1 MSERWYHVA
10 LTDGRAVTL
19 AAAEGD
25 HPGLAIAN
33 ATARVG
39 RAGRVWPIGV
49 AAAPAAPLG
58 ESIGRGVVVLPD
70 PPTGLAL
77 FEYPAGVVAA
87 LGERARA
94 AIAPGYAR
102 STDGDTHVV
111 EAVVA
116 GAAARDVFLDVIERL
131 PAVDNVEIDVA
142 AHADPVGDRQV
153 WLTPRLKDARRALR
167 FLDDFEED
175 CLTSGHVDVAVYVRA
190 PRSTWRLTQHKTL
203 LWLSEDAGLTDQ
215 LIGWLARR
223 DLAPCN
229 PLATVAAGPHLHYR
243 SPRSSARPRLLA
255 RLKSAGL
262 KRVDLP
268 PPSAGGGRAGD
279 GGGAGGGGGGADRG

>member
-10 LTDGRAVTL
+10 LTDGRVVTL
-19 AAAEGD
+19 AAAEGA
-25 HPGLAIAN
+25 HPGLAIAS
-33 ATARVG
+33 AVARVG
-39 RAGRVWPIGV
+39 RAGRVWPIG
-49 AAAPAAPLG
+49 AAAATAAPLG
-58 ESIGRGVVVLPD
+58 ESVGRGVVVLPD

-87 LGERARA
+87 LGERSRA

-102 STDGDTHVV
+102 STDGGTHVV

-116 GAAARDVFLDVIERL
+116 GDAARDVFLDVIERL
-131 PAVDNVEIDVA
+131 PATDNVEIDVA

-175 CLTSGHVDVAVYVRA
+175 CLTSGHVDVAIYVRA

-203 LWLSEDAGLTDQ
+203 VWLSEDDALTSRVV
-215 LIGWLARR
+215 GWLAARA
-223 DLAPCN
+223 LAPID

-262 KRVDLP
+262 KRVDLGP
-268 PPSAGGGRAGD
+268 PPSAGGGQA
-279 GGGAGGGGGGADRG
+279 GGAGGGGGGGADRG

>member
-1 MSERWYHVA
+1 MPQLVRVPDAVDRDDDVA
-10 LTDGRAVTL
+10 GDL
-19 AAAEGD
+19 EGD
-25 HPGLAIAN
+25 H
-33 ATARVG
+33 
-39 RAGRVWPIGV
+39 
-49 AAAPAAPLG
+49 AAAPVEPCDSDLERELRLHRQRIEQGLSVSAEHWQIKCSFSHLRD
-58 ESIGRGVVVLPD
+58 E
-70 PPTGLAL
+70 TGLAL

-215 LIGWLARR
+215 LIDKATGALVWEKELPLGPAG
-223 DLAPCN
+223 APM
-229 PLATVAAGPHLHYR
+229 TYM
-243 SPRSSARPRLLA
+243 
-255 RLKSAGL
+255 
-262 KRVDLP
+262 
-268 PPSAGGGRAGD
+268 AGGRQYVVVALGSGIRTELVAY
-279 GGGAGGGGGGADRG
+279 ALPRQ

>member
-19 AAAEGD
+19 AAAEGA
-25 HPGLAIAN
+25 HPGIAIAS

-39 RAGRVWPIGV
+39 RGGRVWPI
-49 AAAPAAPLG
+49 AAAVATAAPLG
-58 ESIGRGVVVLPD
+58 ESIGRGVVVLAE
-70 PPTGLAL
+70 PPTGLAQ

-87 LGERARA
+87 LGERSRS
-94 AIAPGYAR
+94 AIVAGYAR
-102 STDGDTHVV
+102 TTTDATHVV

-116 GAAARDVFLDVIERL
+116 GEAARDVFLDVIERL
-131 PAVDNVEIDVA
+131 PAVDNVEVDVA

-175 CLTSGHVDVAVYVRA
+175 CLTSGHVDVATYVRS

-203 LWLSEDAGLTDQ
+203 VWLSDDDALTARVV
-215 LIGWLARR
+215 GWLEVRGLGPI
-223 DLAPCN
+223 D

-243 SPRSSARPRLLA
+243 GPRSSARPRLLA

-262 KRVDLP
+262 KRVDQAA
-268 PPSAGGGRAGD
+268 PPSAGGGEP
-279 GGGAGGGGGGADRG
+279 AGGRGGVGGGADRG